1 MRPVNP
7 FEGNRGAVRLSG
19 APSPLSP
26 GVKRVHQYHM
36 KRTDI
41 LVAGGG
47 LAGQLATL
55 VFAQAGFDVTCV
67 DPAPPVTSPDQ
78 RSTAFLMPSV
88 DLLDQA
94 GVFDILRPLAAPLR
108 TMRIADASQHP
119 GQIGQVVDFSAAEIE
134 QDCFGYNI
142 PNAPMKTALS
152 TAIGDAASA
161 HMIEGVAVEHMTPRD
176 KEAIMRLSDGRQIRA
191 RLVLAADGR
200 DSHMRSLAGIGA
212 HRIRYG
218 QKALVFAVSHAL
230 PHDDTSTEIHQSGGP
245 FTLVPLAG
253 HDARRSAIVWM
264 DHGPAIARLANMASD
279 AFEHALNERACGLLG
294 PLRLESPRAAWPII
308 SQIADHL
315 DAPRMALI
323 AEAAHVVPPIGA
335 QGLNM
340 SLMDIATLAR
350 LISAAPDIGAP
361 GLLRQFH
368 RARHPDI
375 RMRVHGIDA
384 LNRASIAGQPNLQS
398 LRRTGLD
405 ALQRIGPLK
414 KTAMRTG
421 LGRRAA
427 G

>member
-1 MRPVNP
+1 
-7 FEGNRGAVRLSG
+7 
-19 APSPLSP
+19 
-26 GVKRVHQYHM
+26 M

-67 DPAPPVTSPDQ
+67 DPAPATPAPDL

-88 DLLDQA
+88 DLLDRA

-119 GQIGQVVDFSAAEIE
+119 GQIGQTADFVAAEIGQE
-134 QDCFGYNI
+134 CFGYNI
-142 PNAPMKTALS
+142 PNAPMKTAL
-152 TAIGDAASA
+152 ASA
-161 HMIEGVAVEHMTPRD
+161 IEAAPTAHLIRNTAVEHMTPRD
-176 KEAIMRLSDGRQIRA
+176 AEAILRLSDGTPIRA

-200 DSHMRSLAGIGA
+200 DSHMRALAGIKA

-218 QKALVFAVSHAL
+218 QKALVFAVSHAI

-253 HDARRSAIVWM
+253 HDGLRSAVVWM
-264 DHGPAIARLANMASD
+264 DHGPAIARLSEMAPD
-279 AFEHALNERACGLLG
+279 AFEAALNERACGLLG
-294 PLRLESPRAAWPII
+294 QLRLESARAAWPII
-308 SQIADHL
+308 SQIADQL

-340 SLMDIATLAR
+340 SLMDIATLAD
-350 LISAAPDIGAP
+350 LIDGAPDIGAP
-361 GLLRQFH
+361 GLLRRYH

-375 RMRVHGIDA
+375 RLRVHGIDA
-384 LNRASIAGQPNLQS
+384 LNRASIAGHPNLQA

-405 ALQRIGPLK
+405 ALTRIRPLK
-414 KTAMRTG
+414 STAMRTG
-421 LGRRAA
+421 LGRRIA